1 MGRTLTPIEHAPVG
15 EAVPASLPGALAG
28 TGLAV
33 PVLRA
38 PAPSVAPPPASG
50 NPVEPPAVPSP
61 SSRTLPAAG
70 APRKPRYEEFSL
82 SDLAAIR
89 NVLRSGSVIDWHHLY
104 FSEREEVDRLLR
116 VNELDPQSE
125 TDMARLEDLREQ
137 AVEYCER
144 HLGFHIPPEVEDG
157 IPARDLFL
165 VASQKG
171 KRRAYACVVLKV
183 MHVLHH
189 LAGRELL
196 TKLPVSGDQ
205 IFHLVEDKVMRT
217 VEELRAA
224 GCGIA
229 EFQWSRK
236 HSDSLITKLL
246 AKRET
251 IAADVYDQLR
261 FRMITTSQDQI
272 LFVLRELTQR
282 LVPFNY
288 VIPGQSMNNVLDFR
302 GALESSPALTRFLP
316 ELQELAAVAADKK
329 APVQNEFSGPG
340 YRVINFVADLPVRID
355 KFLCRTPEDPLFAEH
370 GTVVFVLTEFQI
382 VDARTAEANELGEN
396 SHERYKERQAL
407 RVKARLMHGLK
418 DEP

>member
-1 MGRTLTPIEHAPVG
+1 MR
-15 EAVPASLPGALAG
+15 
-28 TGLAV
+28 
-33 PVLRA
+33 
-38 PAPSVAPPPASG
+38 
-50 NPVEPPAVPSP
+50 AVPSNATAEP
-61 SSRTLPAAG
+61 TGEGLSRGAVAA
-70 APRKPRYEEFSL
+70 AVRRPRNEDVSL
-82 SDLAAIR
+82 ADLAAIR

-104 FSEREEVDRLLR
+104 FSGRDDVDRFLR
-116 VNELDPQSE
+116 VNEFDPRSE
-125 TDMARLEDLREQ
+125 TDMARLEDLRDQ

-144 HLGFHIPPEVEDG
+144 HLAFNIPIEVEDG

-205 IFHLVEDKVMRT
+205 IFHLVEDKVMST

-236 HSDSLITKLL
+236 HADSLITKLL

-272 LFVLRELTQR
+272 LLVLRELTQR
-282 LVPFNY
+282 LIPFNY
-288 VIPGQSMNNVLDFR
+288 VIPGQSLNNVLDFR
-302 GALESSPALTRFLP
+302 AALEASPPLARFLP
-316 ELQELAAVAADKK
+316 DLQELAAVAADKK

-355 KFLCRTPEDPLFAEH
+355 KFLCRTPDDPLFAEH

-382 VDARTAEANELGEN
+382 VDARTAAANEQGEN
-396 SHERYKERQAL
+396 SHERYKERQAG
-407 RVKARLMHGLK
+407 RVKDRLLHGLK
-418 DEP
+418 DE